1 MKYIRTPIGIYDL
14 ENSIFYDFDG
24 LCKYHISHCEYY
36 ENNPDEC
43 IVSDLLEELC
53 DGFYIDVDL
62 NVERNFEYAF
72 HHFKHFAKTMKS
84 FRTTSKVMVKRLG
97 GGYGYIRTDKCLLY
111 IAKLNDK
118 GELELI

>member
-43 IVSDLLEELC
+43 KTSDLLEELC

-72 HHFKHFAKTMKS
+72 HHFGHFAKTMKS

-111 IAKLNDK
+111 VGKLNDK

>member
-14 ENSIFYDFDG
+14 ENSVWFDFDG

-43 IVSDLLEELC
+43 KTSDLLEELC

-72 HHFKHFAKTMKS
+72 HHFEHFAKTMKS

-111 IAKLNDK
+111 VGKLNDK
-118 GELELI
+118 GELELV

>member
-43 IVSDLLEELC
+43 KSSDLLEELC

-72 HHFKHFAKTMKS
+72 HHFEHFAKTMKS

-111 IAKLNDK
+111 VGKLNDK
-118 GELELI
+118 GELVLI